1 MQRPAPYARPT
12 PPLGQTAAPARRVFT
27 ACMLA
32 AIAAFAG
39 IGTEAVAQ
47 GTAWPTK
54 PIRIVVTFPP
64 GGAPDTLARVLAD
77 KWAAL
82 GQPVTVDNKP
92 GAGGNIGA
100 DIVAKSAPDGATLVL
115 GTVGTH
121 AINASLYDKM
131 PYNNLRDF
139 TPVSFLAS
147 TPNLL
152 VVNKSVPANNVKE
165 LVELAKKTPLTFGSS
180 GSGTS
185 IHLSGE
191 LFNTLAGVK
200 MQHIPYKGRAQA
212 IPDLLGGRITMI
224 FDNMPSALPLVRSG
238 ELKAIGVT
246 SAQRSA
252 AAPNIP
258 TLAESG
264 LPGFEATSWF
274 ALLGPAGMPRD
285 VLMRINQETAK
296 VLAMP
301 DVKEKL
307 ATLGLDPNPGTPEAL
322 MALMQTETTKWAKVV
337 QESGAKPD

>member
-1 MQRPAPYARPT
+1 MFTRRAIAVSA
-12 PPLGQTAAPARRVFT
+12 LG
-27 ACMLA
+27 LA
-32 AIAAFAG
+32 ATSAFAQQ
-39 IGTEAVAQ
+39 A
-47 GTAWPTK
+47 AWPTK
-54 PIRIVVTFPP
+54 PIRIVVTFTP
-64 GGAPDTLARVLAD
+64 GGAPDTLARILAD

-82 GQPVTVDNKP
+82 GQTVTVDNKP

-100 DIVAKSAPDGATLVL
+100 DFVAKSAPDGHTLVV

-121 AINASLYDKM
+121 AINAALYPNM
-131 PYNNLRDF
+131 PYNPQKDF
-139 TPVSFLAS
+139 TPVAFLAS

-152 VVNKSVPANNVKE
+152 VVNNNVPARTTQE
-165 LVELAKKTPLTFGSS
+165 LIALAKKEQLNFGSS

-200 MQHIPYKGRAQA
+200 MQHIPYKGRAAA
-212 IPDLLGGRITMI
+212 IPDLLGGRLTMI
-224 FDNMPSALPLVRSG
+224 FDNMPSALPLVKSG
-238 ELKAIGVT
+238 ELRAIGVT

-252 AAPNIP
+252 AAPQIP

-274 ALLGPAGMPRD
+274 ALFAPANLPRD
-285 VLMRINQETAK
+285 LQLKINAETAR

-307 ATLGLDPNPGTPEAL
+307 ATLGLEPSPGTPEQLATL
-322 MALMQTETTKWAKVV
+322 VQTEMVKWAKVV
-337 QESGAKPD
+337 KESGAKPD

>member
-1 MQRPAPYARPT
+1 MSVSKLPLSIART
-12 PPLGQTAAPARRVFT
+12 GLRRR
-27 ACMLA
+27 LA
-32 AIAAFAG
+32 AACTLLALAGPAAQLAAQAQP
-39 IGTEAVAQ
+39 AV
-47 GTAWPTK
+47 WPTK
-54 PIRIVVTFPP
+54 PVRIVVTFPP
-64 GGAPDTLARVLAD
+64 GGAPDTLARILAD
-77 KWAAL
+77 KWGAL

-100 DIVAKSAPDGATLVL
+100 DMVAKGTPDGTVLVL

-121 AINASLYDKM
+121 AINAALYDKM

-139 TPVSFLAS
+139 TPISFLAS
-147 TPNLL
+147 TPNML

-165 LVELAKKTPLTFGSS
+165 LIELAKKTPLAFGSS

-212 IPDLLGGRITMI
+212 IPDLLGGRIAMI
-224 FDNMPSALPLVRSG
+224 FDNMPSALPLVKSG
-238 ELKAIGVT
+238 DLKALGVT
-246 SAQRSA
+246 SAQRSP

-264 LPGFEATSWF
+264 LAGFEATSWF
-274 ALLGPAGMPRD
+274 ALLGPAGMPRE
-285 VLMRINQETAK
+285 VQMRINQEVAR
-296 VLAMP
+296 VMALP

-307 ATLGLDPNPGTPEAL
+307 ATLGLDANPGTPEAL
-322 MALMQTETTKWAKVV
+322 TTLMQSETTKWAKVV